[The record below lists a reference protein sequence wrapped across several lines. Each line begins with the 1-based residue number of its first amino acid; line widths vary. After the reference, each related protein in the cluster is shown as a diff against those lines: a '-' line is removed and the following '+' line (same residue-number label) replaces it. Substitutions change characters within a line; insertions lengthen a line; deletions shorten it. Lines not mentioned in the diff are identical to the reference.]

1 MCIVEKDRSYVQY
14 LVNKLCYQKGAIIK
28 VFTCN
33 KKLFTIVKVVYH
45 GALRLVYTFKFAL
58 LSKVCRSV
66 NLITY
71 NNPVISVSKNI
82 YHETNLDYADL
93 AWLS

>member
-1 MCIVEKDRSYVQY
+1 MCFVEKGRSYEQY

-33 KKLFTIVKVVYH
+33 KKLYIVKVVYH
-45 GALRLVYTFKFAL
+45 RALRLVYSFKFAL